1 MPLYEFRCRTCD
13 TVFTERRPM
22 SRSSDPATCPDGHED
37 ARRVLSVFATAGK
50 GASSSSSSDGAA
62 SLSPSAWSGGGCG
75 GGCACH

>member
-22 SRSSDPATCPDGHED
+22 SRSSDPATCPDGHDD

-50 GASSSSSSDGAA
+50 GASSSSDSGAA
-62 SLSPSAWSGGGCG
+62 PSPAAWSGGGCG